1 MKRSIQ
7 KVDKCLSMI
16 ENAVIILGLSAMF
29 LILLAQVI
37 MRYVFSRPLTWSEEA
52 ARFIFVYVSFI
63 GISYA
68 YRQKGHIRMEVVVN
82 LFPQAVRRGLEVL
95 INLGTIALFCYM
107 IPFSFRFIGI
117 QAGVKATATHIPMSI
132 VYTALPLGMA
142 LSCVRLLISSLRIVW
157 GEEENACVC

>member
-1 MKRSIQ
+1 MKRRIQ
-7 KVDKCLSMI
+7 KVDICLSMI

-157 GEEENACVC
+157 GEEENA

>member
-68 YRQKGHIRMEVVVN
+68 YRHKGHIRMEVVVN

-157 GEEENACVC
+157 GEEENA

>member
-52 ARFIFVYVSFI
+52 ARFILVYVSFI

-157 GEEENACVC
+157 GEEENA

>member
-52 ARFIFVYVSFI
+52 ARFIFVYASFI

-157 GEEENACVC
+157 GEEENA

>member
-63 GISYA
+63 ESVMRTVKRTYPDGSGC
-68 YRQKGHIRMEVVVN
+68 K
-82 LFPQAVRRGLEVL
+82 F
-95 INLGTIALFCYM
+95 
-107 IPFSFRFIGI
+107 IP
-117 QAGVKATATHIPMSI
+117 
-132 VYTALPLGMA
+132 
-142 LSCVRLLISSLRIVW
+142 SSRSPRV
-157 GEEENACVC
+157 GSPY

>member
-142 LSCVRLLISSLRIVW
+142 LSCVRLLISSLRILW
-157 GEEENACVC
+157 GEEENA

>member
-132 VYTALPLGMA
+132 VYTDLPLGMA

-157 GEEENACVC
+157 GEEENA

>member
-157 GEEENACVC
+157 GEEANA

>member
-82 LFPQAVRRGLEVL
+82 LFPQAFRRGLEVL

-157 GEEENACVC
+157 GEEENA

>member
-107 IPFSFRFIGI
+107 MPFSFRFIGI

-157 GEEENACVC
+157 GEEENA

>member
-1 MKRSIQ
+1 MKRNIQ

-157 GEEENACVC
+157 GEEENA

>member
-107 IPFSFRFIGI
+107 IHFSFRFIGI

-157 GEEENACVC
+157 GEEENA